1 MESAWRVGTV
11 RWSLL
16 LLPPLSLV
24 AWPVYPAWGVG
35 PRGAERYSGIVRPR
49 RGIRNDSTNVASN
62 TTSKFVFFEFRR
74 ILMTH
79 QTSLMF
85 KLFSTNTPTLS
96 HITFSYNMLH
106 AGAIGGVPW
115 GRV

>member
-62 TTSKFVFFEFRR
+62 TTSKFVFEFRR
-74 ILMTH
+74 IL
-79 QTSLMF
+79 TS
-85 KLFSTNTPTLS
+85 
-96 HITFSYNMLH
+96 
-106 AGAIGGVPW
+106 
-115 GRV
+115 

>member
-35 PRGAERYSGIVRPR
+35 PRVPREAVQATTDVPIRP
-49 RGIRNDSTNVASN
+49 
-62 TTSKFVFFEFRR
+62 
-74 ILMTH
+74 
-79 QTSLMF
+79 
-85 KLFSTNTPTLS
+85 
-96 HITFSYNMLH
+96 
-106 AGAIGGVPW
+106 
-115 GRV
+115 